1 MALLLLTLLFMFM
14 KSQTILEPSMG
25 PGFSNIQI
33 YRFLKP
39 SKWPHKL
46 TAQHSD
52 WQLKSPLSGI
62 VVDGRGQGVG
72 MEVMRG
78 KALVA

>member
-1 MALLLLTLLFMFM
+1 MALLLLTLLLMFM
-14 KSQTILEPSMG
+14 KSLTILELSMG
-25 PGFSNIQI
+25 PGFSNIQT
-33 YRFLKP
+33 YSFLKP
-39 SKWPHKL
+39 SKRPHKL

-52 WQLKSPLSGI
+52 CSLKVLCQVS
-62 VVDGRGQGVG
+62 VVDCRGQGVG